1 MTQSPD
7 IAGGPVTTLQ
17 AGRFGARIPAGVKK
31 NFSLPNRPERLR
43 RPPNLLLNGYR
54 DFFVKVKRQRSAKV
68 KNHRSYT
75 SIPPTCPQ
83 GVDEDN

>member
-31 NFSLPNRPERLR
+31 ISLFQIVQNDSDALPTSLTQWVQGFLR
-43 RPPNLLLNGYR
+43 EG
-54 DFFVKVKRQRSAKV
+54 KTAAE
-68 KNHRSYT
+68 
-75 SIPPTCPQ
+75 CQ
-83 GVDEDN
+83 G